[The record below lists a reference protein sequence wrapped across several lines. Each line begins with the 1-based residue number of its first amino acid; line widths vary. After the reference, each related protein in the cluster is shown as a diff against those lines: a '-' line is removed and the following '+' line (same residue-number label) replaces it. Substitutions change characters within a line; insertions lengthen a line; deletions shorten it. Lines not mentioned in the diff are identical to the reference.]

1 MEVALGNNHRSWR
14 NYSGGRKDRH
24 DRWNDDRDRRTAV
37 RRVEPMATTGG
48 TAAAGGAAIVTGGN
62 CGMGGKSDLDRWD
75 GGCNGEHECDRWDGD
90 CNRRGTTTTGGITT
104 ADRWHGD
111 RNRRDHHPNW
121 RNHDRD
127 RWHGDRNRRDHHP
140 NWRDHQ
146 QQTGGTTAVAGGT
159 AATTGGTKAAT
170 GGNTAVKDGGIDLP
184 PPPPDVR
191 ADTSLPDVTVDRPP
205 PVANSVCPVAKEVCA
220 TILGQVARLRAW
232 AQEPVPVAVKPTAS
246 AARTTPAPM
255 AAAVTGPETALAQ
268 AINVQTTLAAAVVLA
283 TLVSL
288 LAVPAAHSAIPV
300 ATTARGPTRSAQPA
314 VSNARSAS
322 AATLPDLWCREC
334 TLLRYG
340 GCGLQPA
347 PAPPQPGLSGRR
359 RRRGDLH
366 MRGLRHLGQGL
377 LFESDLAMPTFTA
390 RVLARARSAS
400 RASWLSV
407 KSPAHYLGVVELER
421 ATPNRLSPA
430 T

>member
-1 MEVALGNNHRSWR
+1 MFA
-14 NYSGGRKDRH
+14 
-24 DRWNDDRDRRTAV
+24 RTP
-37 RRVEPMATTGG
+37 RCR
-48 TAAAGGAAIVTGGN
+48 
-62 CGMGGKSDLDRWD
+62 
-75 GGCNGEHECDRWDGD
+75 
-90 CNRRGTTTTGGITT
+90 
-104 ADRWHGD
+104 
-111 RNRRDHHPNW
+111 
-121 RNHDRD
+121 
-127 RWHGDRNRRDHHP
+127 
-140 NWRDHQ
+140 
-146 QQTGGTTAVAGGT
+146 
-159 AATTGGTKAAT
+159 
-170 GGNTAVKDGGIDLP
+170 
-184 PPPPDVR
+184 
-191 ADTSLPDVTVDRPP
+191 TSPWIAPP

-322 AATLPDLWCREC
+322 AATPARSVVSRMHLVAVRG
-334 TLLRYG
+334 LRP
-340 GCGLQPA
+340 QPA
-347 PAPPQPGLSGRR
+347 PAPPQTWSVRPQAAAGRPSHAWPAAPR
-359 RRRGDLH
+359 ARPAVRIR
-366 MRGLRHLGQGL
+366 
-377 LFESDLAMPTFTA
+377 LAMPTFTA

-407 KSPAHYLGVVELER
+407 KSPAHYLGVGGAR
-421 ATPNRLSPA
+421 ARDPKSPVPRDMKRA
-430 T
+430 LMPSNG